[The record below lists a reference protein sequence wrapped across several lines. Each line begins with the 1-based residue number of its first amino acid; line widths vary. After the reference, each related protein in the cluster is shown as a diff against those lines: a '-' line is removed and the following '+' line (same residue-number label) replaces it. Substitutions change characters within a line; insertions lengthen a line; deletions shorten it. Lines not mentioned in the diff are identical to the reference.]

1 MIDLIKYRISE
12 SINIKHDILADDK
25 ILKEAGQAADAIITS
40 YKKGGRVFFCG
51 NGGSAADAQHLAAE
65 LVFKFYLKRRPLPAE
80 ALSVNTSVISAISND
95 ESYNNIFAVQIE
107 ANAKAGDVLVGF
119 STSGKSKSVIN
130 AMKKARK
137 MKMTTI
143 GFTGAKS
150 CPLDKVTDIRIKV
163 PSTDTPRI
171 QEVHIMLGHILC
183 EIIEAAMFV

>member
-12 SINIKHDILADDK
+12 SINIKHNILADDK
-25 ILKEAGQAADAIITS
+25 ILKEAGKAADAIITS

-107 ANAKAGDVLVGF
+107 ANAKAGDVLVGL

-130 AMKKARK
+130 AMKIARK

-150 CPLDKVTDIRIKV
+150 CPLDKVTDIGIKV

-183 EIIEAAMFV
+183 EIVEAAMFE